1 MRDLNNESLRLLGT
15 QSGVAARNIGVL
27 MDEVQTAWEGLQ
39 AATTNRKRKLKAS
52 LELQKFLSSV
62 SQGGIFVC
70 MERSGISFNDVITCN
85 LVSHVF
91 VHVSH

>member
-1 MRDLNNESLRLLGT
+1 MYPLIQVRELNNESLRLLTT
-15 QSGVAARNIGVL
+15 QSGAAARNIGVL

-62 SQGGIFVC
+62 RFHMMCDRVLISDL
-70 MERSGISFNDVITCN
+70 RSEIS
-85 LVSHVF
+85 SRG
-91 VHVSH
+91 